1 MRIKLTIQHVCTR
14 IKMAILFN
22 HVDCCCTRMSYIDDA
37 VSPSQNRSKP
47 PLTERNRCVR
57 YLCCAC
63 CLPVWARWIVWFIII
78 AIIILII
85 IFAALFATF
94 TMPSF
99 DFAGVSN
106 STSDTQ
112 PSRLSFDGHV
122 AKINFDLLIHA
133 QNPNVLGIDLS
144 QINATASIIIIIIM
158 FDAY

>member
-1 MRIKLTIQHVCTR
+1 M
-14 IKMAILFN
+14 
-22 HVDCCCTRMSYIDDA
+22 IDEEML
-37 VSPSQNRSKP
+37 PSQKP

-94 TMPSF
+94 TMPTF

-106 STSDTQ
+106 STDPQQSKLT
-112 PSRLSFDGHV
+112 FDGHV

-144 QINATASIIIIIIM
+144 QINATASIK
-158 FDAY
+158 